1 VEVEDLQIDDSPV
14 RRFGRDLTSGSIPR
28 HLLAFA
34 LPMLAGSALQ
44 TAYSFINAVW
54 VGKFLSENALAAI
67 TVSMPIFFMNT
78 ALAGGLTLAANVLTA
93 QCAGAQD
100 WKRLRSVVQNSFIL
114 ITAISLALTV
124 IGLAL
129 AGPLLKTMNT
139 PPEILPAATSYLRI
153 FLWTLPFSFSIFLI
167 GSLLRGIGDSKTP
180 LYFQAVSLVLNAVLD
195 PLLMFGLLGLP
206 RLGLNGTA
214 VASLIAQC
222 VAVIALWIYAA
233 HRRPVVMPDLRQL
246 RLEAATAR
254 QLIVVGLPSAA
265 QQSVVS
271 FSMFFLVTFVSAFG
285 ASADAAF
292 GAGLRI
298 DAVAFLPALTIG
310 MAVSSLAGQ
319 NIGARQYDRVKEVF
333 KWGALLSGGISLFIG
348 LVVFAAPAVFL
359 KAFINNQKVLD
370 LGVGYLRI
378 VSFTYVIFAIMF
390 VANGIINGAGQTIQ
404 TTLFAMI
411 TLLGMRIPLSYYLP
425 KLLGN
430 VTGIWYA
437 MLISV
442 SAGMTISLIYY
453 GSGKWKK
460 PLVKKRE

>member
-1 VEVEDLQIDDSPV
+1 MQIDDSPV

-124 IGLAL
+124 IGIAL
-129 AGPLLKTMNT
+129 AGPLLRAMNT

-233 HRRPVVMPDLRQL
+233 RRRPVVMPDFRQL
-246 RLEAATAR
+246 KLEAATAR

-333 KWGALLSGGISLFIG
+333 KWGALLSGGISLCIG

-442 SAGMTISLIYY
+442 SAGMTISLLYY
-453 GSGKWKK
+453 GSGRWKK